1 MASVTYS
8 GPSPTAVSHS
18 LHLVDRDATAIEP
31 GSHWIGAREQEQVG
45 DRVLF
50 LGSGASVA
58 RPHAWRPWSGVLR
71 SSTTSVSPGTA
82 MFGEPA
88 IRSNYGLCNNTAGQL
103 NRSEM
108 DAEASEAGA
117 TKRNRFASGVAAYG
131 DAPIIPPVSIVV

>member
-1 MASVTYS
+1 
-8 GPSPTAVSHS
+8 
-18 LHLVDRDATAIEP
+18 
-31 GSHWIGAREQEQVG
+31 VG
-45 DRVLF
+45 DGVLF

-58 RPHAWRPWSGVLR
+58 RSQAWRPWSGMPR

-103 NRSEM
+103 NRREM
-108 DAEASEAGA
+108 DAEGSEVGA